1 MYLVVKS
8 GSQVRLY
15 LINYIKIGALVGV
28 IASSLYFFIQV
39 GAFSQTGLKGMFDLT
54 MITILAQSGLGYA
67 SLNRV
72 IAFTL
77 VLAPISYKAKG
88 YPKTEITYG
97 FFSVF
102 LIVISGLL
110 IAYSFSQIGHVAELQ
125 IGARFA
131 IGFHVLA
138 ISLWIGSL
146 FPLFY
151 LCKVEEIA
159 RLQKIMQRFGEL
171 AIVFV
176 AVLILSG
183 LYLLLQLL
191 ESPIELISTPYGI
204 TLILKLAGVSALLF
218 LGALNKMRLVPNLK
232 NNIGVSNLKRS
243 IQYEIYVAFV
253 VLIITAYLTTLIGI

>member
-1 MYLVVKS
+1 
-8 GSQVRLY
+8 
-15 LINYIKIGALVGV
+15 
-28 IASSLYFFIQV
+28 
-39 GAFSQTGLKGMFDLT
+39 
-54 MITILAQSGLGYA
+54 
-67 SLNRV
+67 
-72 IAFTL
+72 
-77 VLAPISYKAKG
+77 
-88 YPKTEITYG
+88 
-97 FFSVF
+97 
-102 LIVISGLL
+102 
-110 IAYSFSQIGHVAELQ
+110 
-125 IGARFA
+125 
-131 IGFHVLA
+131 
-138 ISLWIGSL
+138 
-146 FPLFY
+146 
-151 LCKVEEIA
+151 
-159 RLQKIMQRFGEL
+159 MQRFGEL